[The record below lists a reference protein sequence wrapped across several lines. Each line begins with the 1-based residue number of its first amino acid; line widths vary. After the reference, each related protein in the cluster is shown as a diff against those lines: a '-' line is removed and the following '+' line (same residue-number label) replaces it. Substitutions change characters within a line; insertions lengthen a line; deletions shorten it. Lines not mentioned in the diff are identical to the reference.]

1 MRLRN
6 GTFLTLLL
14 LCLCAFLSLS
24 WYAALGGQKG
34 EPSPPSPRPTACP
47 APGCIWAPAAER
59 IRVRAVA
66 AGGGRKPMRAPLP
79 RLMAREDAPPI
90 LAPTCLLLE

>member
-34 EPSPPSPRPTACP
+34 EPSPRGPRPAAQTT
-47 APGCIWAPAAER
+47 PGRTWAPSSKQV
-59 IRVRAVA
+59 RVVIAR
-66 AGGGRKPMRAPLP
+66 GSRKPTPEPLP
-79 RLMAREDAPPI
+79 RLSAREYAPPI
-90 LAPTCLLLE
+90 FSPTCLLPK